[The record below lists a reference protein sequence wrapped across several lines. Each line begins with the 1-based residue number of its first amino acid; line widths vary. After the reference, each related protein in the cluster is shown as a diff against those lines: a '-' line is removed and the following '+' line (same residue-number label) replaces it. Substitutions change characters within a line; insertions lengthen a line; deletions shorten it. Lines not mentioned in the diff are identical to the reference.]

1 MIMDKISILTYLADN
16 SVLVIPKY
24 QREYCWK
31 KENCYEL
38 FEDLKTIISNSN
50 DRTHYMGAIISSQDG
65 NVKRAGIRK
74 NIIDG
79 QQRLTTLS
87 LLILAMIQL
96 SKEPDLLNFEER
108 DDFFPRADLE
118 NAIWNRS
125 DRSGK
130 KLILRHFEEGCDFQ
144 NYSNVVDFVKGEEIG
159 KCSDN
164 QTVIVRNFN
173 YLYDLLLEYVSGKDP
188 IVAGNELYD
197 GLNKLV
203 FIDITLDER
212 DDPQQVFES
221 MNATGMDLSEFDKCR
236 NFFLINSN
244 NVSDELLAAW
254 NRIEQNLNEIWRNLH
269 IDHIQIQNKFFYAYL
284 KYHKQRANSTIKLR
298 DKSYYNYIKSYI
310 NRYNDGD
317 NRLMLNFLNEVALLS
332 EKFNQMMLVRDP
344 DPSINTVLQR
354 MQYLDNT
361 QFWPVIF
368 ALFLERNNGG
378 LSNDDFSLALSAIN
392 SYIIRRAVCEKDTRA
407 STGMSK
413 YILRQLTSRNLMGQ
427 NKSEIVRS
435 CILNPTVP
443 SYSIPNDSEFQNHLY
458 SLSYLDKRKLITTIL
473 WSIESYL
480 RRNLNEI
487 DCNNASIEHIMPQ
500 TLTQEWRTELCS
512 ENQNE
517 VVEEVFSYWLHKLGN
532 LTLTGYN
539 STYRNSSFEVKKS
552 VRDEDSGV
560 EIGFNSSAFL
570 LNEFV
575 RNCEHWTR
583 SEIERRHS
591 YLCDI
596 CSNIWSMPT
605 TTININSSIDDIE
618 FMLDEP
624 NQDSDF
630 SSCVFVDIVI
640 NNITIRNETTDS
652 MDFVNSVVRYLI
664 QNYPTDVLRIAEAVV
679 IRNPNSSQ
687 HIAGQNDLIS
697 TTLISRQSWHELDR
711 INDRMIYIKTR
722 QQRGNF
728 VSIVRRDF
736 INIMSQCGIDLSNVV
751 FHVRNGES
759 RR

>member
-38 FEDLKTIISNSN
+38 FDDLKTIISNSN

-65 NVKRAGIRK
+65 NIKRAGIRK

-173 YLYDLLLEYVSGKDP
+173 YLYDLLSEYVSGKDP

-500 TLTQEWRTELCS
+500 TLTQEWRT
-512 ENQNE
+512 
-517 VVEEVFSYWLHKLGN
+517 
-532 LTLTGYN
+532 
-539 STYRNSSFEVKKS
+539 
-552 VRDEDSGV
+552 
-560 EIGFNSSAFL
+560 
-570 LNEFV
+570 
-575 RNCEHWTR
+575 
-583 SEIERRHS
+583 
-591 YLCDI
+591 
-596 CSNIWSMPT
+596 
-605 TTININSSIDDIE
+605 
-618 FMLDEP
+618 
-624 NQDSDF
+624 
-630 SSCVFVDIVI
+630 
-640 NNITIRNETTDS
+640 
-652 MDFVNSVVRYLI
+652 
-664 QNYPTDVLRIAEAVV
+664 
-679 IRNPNSSQ
+679 
-687 HIAGQNDLIS
+687 
-697 TTLISRQSWHELDR
+697 
-711 INDRMIYIKTR
+711 
-722 QQRGNF
+722 
-728 VSIVRRDF
+728 
-736 INIMSQCGIDLSNVV
+736 
-751 FHVRNGES
+751 
-759 RR
+759 

>member
-1 MIMDKISILTYLADN
+1 MDKISILTYLADN

-38 FEDLKTIISNSN
+38 FDDLKTIISNSN

-65 NVKRAGIRK
+65 NIKRAGLRK

-173 YLYDLLLEYVSGKDP
+173 YLYDLLLEYVSNKDP

-254 NRIEQNLNEIWRNLH
+254 NRIEQNLNEIWRNLN
-269 IDHIQIQNKFFYAYL
+269 INHIQIQNKFFYAYL

-310 NRYNDGD
+310 KRYNDCD
-317 NRLMLNFLNEVALLS
+317 NRLILNFLNEVALLS

-392 SYIIRRAVCEKDTRA
+392 SYIIRRAVCERDTRA

-427 NKSEIVRS
+427 NKSEIVRA

-443 SYSIPNDSEFQNHLY
+443 SYSIPNDSEFQNQLY

-539 STYRNSSFEVKKS
+539 STYRNSPFEVKKS

-591 YLCDI
+591 SLCDI
-596 CSNIWSMPT
+596 CSNIWPMPT

-711 INDRMIYIKTR
+711 INDSVIYIKTR

-736 INIMSQCGIDLSNVV
+736 INIMSQCGIDLSNVI

-759 RR
+759 HR

>member
-38 FEDLKTIISNSN
+38 FDDLKTIISNSN

-65 NVKRAGIRK
+65 NIKRAGLRK

-144 NYSNVVDFVKGEEIG
+144 NYSNVVDFVKGEKVG

-188 IVAGNELYD
+188 IVTGNELYD

-254 NRIEQNLNEIWRNLH
+254 NRIEQNLNEIWRNLN

-310 NRYNDGD
+310 HRYNDSD
-317 NRLMLNFLNEVALLS
+317 NMLMLNFLNEVALLS

-427 NKSEIVRS
+427 NKSEIVRA

-443 SYSIPNDSEFQNHLY
+443 SYSIPNDSEFQNQLY

-539 STYRNSSFEVKKS
+539 STYRNSPFEVKKS

-591 YLCDI
+591 SLCDI

-630 SSCVFVDIVI
+630 SNCVFVDIVI

-711 INDRMIYIKTR
+711 INDRVIYIKTR

-751 FHVRNGES
+751 FHVR
-759 RR
+759 R